1 MSYNEFDINAAIN
14 PTVSRESVML
24 SGVGGISKVYA
35 SKSNSME
42 EFISG
47 AIHDLST
54 VSCNA
59 MFVNSSLN
67 GLRDRLTIAAKVAK
81 NVNTAKDMGREEFK
95 AVDKMDPWQYAVES
109 GIGNFFKKIW
119 EAIVYS
125 FKSILNAISKLVK
138 NLQIFI
144 TNADAKAA
152 AATYKYYVTNKA
164 LIERNNKANLKTK
177 FNSMNWSVDAAKLK
191 KQVESVVKVY
201 VASSNYG
208 SDDAK
213 FFEKLSAIDLKQIKD
228 TASFKKVA
236 GDLFRFGG
244 HFAFGDDASGKSMT
258 NKISAVKA
266 DIEKAIDAIKSE
278 LKVPAKLTR
287 GQEVAHACTVVGDGK
302 VVQMTVEKMKGLSA
316 DFQILK
322 PEWLANNIK
331 TNVVALNN
339 AMKSYSKYTKVVE
352 NVAKRFNEVNVDNTK
367 SSILKSLS
375 TVSSDLARTRLTTNQ
390 FFTMLILELEL
401 QAIRMRKNAHTALK
415 VYIKGAASKEKT
427 SKESVSADAMDLFR
441 F

>member
-54 VSCNA
+54 VSCCA

-67 GLRDRLTIAAKVAK
+67 GLRDRLAIAAKVAK

-152 AATYKYYVTNKA
+152 ATTYKYYVTNKA

-228 TASFKKVA
+228 TVSFKKVA

-244 HFAFGDDASGKSMT
+244 HFAFDDDASGKSMT

>member
-67 GLRDRLTIAAKVAK
+67 GLRDRLAIAARVAK

-236 GDLFRFGG
+236 GDLFRFG
-244 HFAFGDDASGKSMT
+244 DDASGKSMT

-287 GQEVAHACTVVGDGK
+287 GQEVAHACTVAGDGK